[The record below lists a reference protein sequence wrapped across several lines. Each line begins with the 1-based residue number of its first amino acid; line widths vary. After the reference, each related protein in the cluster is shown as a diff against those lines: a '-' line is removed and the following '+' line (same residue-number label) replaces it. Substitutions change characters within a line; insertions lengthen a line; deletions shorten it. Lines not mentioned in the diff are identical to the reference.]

1 MFVRPTASIF
11 SSHSLKGVKC
21 LIRWQLGLIFFMIIS
36 LNPLCT
42 CSFDFGNTCNL
53 LIRCRLKEILF
64 STKLLILIVIC
75 QIQLKPEADLGLL
88 LTSKIERFVIIINF
102 WKSLTSITKHSIL
115 DVAAALD
122 PPLDATITKTLLL
135 FEVLQWSKFWMFKN
149 WKFWMQVL
157 TSF

>member
-1 MFVRPTASIF
+1 MFVRPTTSIF

-21 LIRWQLGLIFFMIIS
+21 LIRRQLGLIFMIIN

-42 CSFDFGNTCNL
+42 CSFDFGNTCNF

-88 LTSKIERFVIIINF
+88 LTSKMERFVIIINF
-102 WKSLTSITKHSIL
+102 WKLLTSITKHSIL

-122 PPLDATITKTLLL
+122 PPLKSLRGDNWVRAL
-135 FEVLQWSKFWMFKN
+135 FLQFRILRPS
-149 WKFWMQVL
+149 L
-157 TSF
+157 SFEI